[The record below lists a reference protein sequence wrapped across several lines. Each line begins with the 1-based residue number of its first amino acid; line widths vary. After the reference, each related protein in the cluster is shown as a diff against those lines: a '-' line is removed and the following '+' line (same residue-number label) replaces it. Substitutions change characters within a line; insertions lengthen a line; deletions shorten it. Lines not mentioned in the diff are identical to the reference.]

1 MLPFAS
7 STMIGAP
14 LVMLPIFTGTDG
26 AAVAVTVIVAAAD
39 LVSLATEVALRVT
52 LSGVGTMAGAV

>member
-14 LVMLPIFTGTDG
+14 LVMLPIFTGAGD
-26 AAVAVTVIVAAAD
+26 AAVTVMVAAAD
-39 LVSLATEVALRVT
+39 LAPLATEVALRVT
-52 LSGVGTMAGAV
+52 LSGVGTLAGAV